1 MKLRVAD
8 ANDVAQARRVA
19 RDLATSLGFGH
30 EDAEMVAL
38 AASELGTNLVRYA
51 RDGTLEVDR
60 VERDGRAGVELASCD
75 EGPGIGNVPQALR
88 DGFSTGGG
96 LGSGL
101 GSVQR
106 LMDDFEI
113 GSSPAGTRV
122 VARRWLR
129 RDPRAAAR

>member
-1 MKLRVAD
+1 MQLRVAD
-8 ANDVAQARRVA
+8 ANDVAQARRAA
-19 RDLATSLGFGH
+19 RDLAASLGFGRD
-30 EDAEMVAL
+30 DAEMVAL

-51 RDGTLEVDR
+51 RAGTLAIER
-60 VERDGRAGVELASCD
+60 VEQAARPGVQLTSCD
-75 EGPGIGNVPQALR
+75 EGPGIGDVPRALL

-113 GSSPAGTRV
+113 QSSPSGTRV
-122 VARRWLR
+122 VTRRWLR
-129 RDPRAAAR
+129 PDRRAAAR